1 MDQSVRQEILLNLEQ
16 ETDLD
21 DTQRELLI
29 QVVEDY
35 EQEVTDLMTSA
46 MGNQPQSDPAD
57 LMDEVLQDFMDR
69 GRLDGKAEFLWD
81 PSDEV
86 WGDITQCESTLT
98 YTFQLW
104 MLAEWCQ

>member
-1 MDQSVRQEILLNLEQ
+1 MDQAVRQEILLNLEQ

-35 EQEVTDLMTSA
+35 EQEVRDLMTRA

-57 LMDEVLQDFMDR
+57 LMDEVLQDLMDR
-69 GRLDGKAEFLWD
+69 GRLDGKASFLWD

-86 WGDITQCESTLT
+86 WGDISQCESQLT

-104 MLAEWCQ
+104 MLAEWSQ